1 MTLTGAQNHFR
12 PAKGRVAFAIAAA
25 ALLLASCSPAPSAL
39 QRIRASGELRVVT
52 LNLPTCYYLGA
63 QGPEGLEYDLAN
75 RFAAQLGVRLKI
87 YAVPSEAAIRSELAA
102 GHADVAAAQ
111 LTAGAGWWRVGK
123 AAAPYAEIPQLVVY
137 RRDEAQPRD
146 TLQLETARLAV
157 QAGSAQ
163 EQLLARMKQ
172 ILAPHL
178 TWVETAPSAA
188 DPLEDVDSGQARYA
202 IVDARTY
209 SYAHHLYPDIRVGF
223 GLPEKRPVQW
233 IVGRGDN
240 DLLQAVNRFFQI
252 EATSGEL
259 TRLMQKD
266 SGDTSS
272 FQYEELRLFQV
283 SLTQRLP
290 HYRAWFQEAATANGL
305 DWRLLAAIG
314 FQESRWDPQASS
326 ANGAMGVMMLTSNT
340 AQAMGLKNRTDPRES
355 IFAGARYLAQVRDMV
370 PTHIP
375 EPDRTWFTLAA
386 YNVGFGHVEDA
397 RIIAQTLGKNPDSW
411 ADVSKELPKLGEPRW
426 YTRAKCGY
434 AQGWQPVEYVAHV
447 RQFMQLLE
455 WQPNDGIPHMTV
467 ADADPASSGSHSDNG
482 S

>member
-1 MTLTGAQNHFR
+1 
-12 PAKGRVAFAIAAA
+12 VAIAIAAA
-25 ALLLASCSPAPSAL
+25 ALLAGCSRTPSAL
-39 QRIRASGELRVVT
+39 ERIRTSGELRVVT

-63 QGPEGLEYDLAN
+63 QGPEGLEYDLAS

-87 YAVPSEAAIRSELAA
+87 YAVPNEAAIRSELAS
-102 GHADVAAAQ
+102 GHADIAAAQ
-111 LTAGAGWWRVGK
+111 LTAGSGWWRVGK
-123 AAAPYAEIPQLVVY
+123 ASAPYAEIPQLVVY
-137 RRDEAQPRD
+137 RRDETQPRD
-146 TLQLETARLAV
+146 TLQLETAKLAV

-172 ILAPHL
+172 ILAPRL
-178 TWVETAPSAA
+178 TWVETAPSSA

-233 IVGRGDN
+233 IVGRGDD
-240 DLLQAVNRFFQI
+240 DLLQAVNRFFQV

-259 TRLMQKD
+259 PRLMHKD

-272 FQYEELRLFQV
+272 FQYEELRLFQA

-290 HYRAWFQEAATANGL
+290 HYRSWFQQAATRYGV
-305 DWRLLAAIG
+305 DWRLLAAVG
-314 FQESRWDPQASS
+314 FQESRWDPEASS
-326 ANGAMGVMMLTSNT
+326 PNGAMGVMMLTSNT
-340 AQAMGLKNRTDPRES
+340 AQAMGIKNRTDARES
-355 IFAGARYLAQVRDMV
+355 IFAGARYLDQVRSMI

-397 RIIAQTLGKNPDSW
+397 RIIAQMLGKNPDSW
-411 ADVSKELPKLGEPRW
+411 ADVSTEMPKLAEPRW

-455 WQPNDGIPHMTV
+455 WQPDDGVPHMTI
-467 ADADPASSGSHSDNG
+467 AEAEPPAAGRGNG
-482 S
+482 GG

>member
-1 MTLTGAQNHFR
+1 MTLSGAHKYLR
-12 PAKGRVAFAIAAA
+12 PAKGRVAISLAAA
-25 ALLLASCSPAPSAL
+25 ALLASCSPAPSAL
-39 QRIRASGELRVVT
+39 QQIRARGELRVVT

-63 QGPEGLEYDLAN
+63 QGPEGLEYDLASQ
-75 RFAAQLGVRLKI
+75 FAAQLGVRLEI
-87 YAVPSEAAIRSELAA
+87 YSVPSEAAIRSELAA
-102 GHADVAAAQ
+102 GRADLAAAQ
-111 LTAGAGWWRVGK
+111 LTGGPVWWRVGQ
-123 AAAPYAEIPQLVVY
+123 AAAPYADIPQLVVY
-137 RRDEAQPRD
+137 RRDGTQPRD
-146 TLQLETARLAV
+146 TLQLESARLAV
-157 QAGSAQ
+157 RAGSPQ
-163 EQLLARMKQ
+163 EELLARMKA

-209 SYAHHLYPDIRVGF
+209 SYAQHLYPDIKIGF
-223 GLPEKRPVQW
+223 TLPERRPVQW
-233 IVGRGDN
+233 IVRRGET
-240 DLLQAVNRFFQI
+240 DLLDAVNRFFRE
-252 EATSGEL
+252 EASSGEL
-259 TRLMQKD
+259 TRVMQKD
-266 SGDTSS
+266 SGAASS

-290 HYRAWFQEAATANGL
+290 HYRAWFEQAAARYGV

-340 AQAMGLKNRTDPRES
+340 AQAMGIKNRTNPEQS
-355 IFAGARYLAQVRDMV
+355 IFAGARYLAQVRSMV

-411 ADVSKELPKLGEPRW
+411 ADVSKELPKLAEARW
-426 YTRAKCGY
+426 FMHAKCGY
-434 AQGWQPVEYVAHV
+434 AQGWQPVEYVEHV

-455 WQPNDGIPHMTV
+455 WQPDDSSPHMTI
-467 ADADPASSGSHSDNG
+467 ADALPVAGDRGNSR
-482 S
+482 

>member
-1 MTLTGAQNHFR
+1 M
-12 PAKGRVAFAIAAA
+12 AIAAA
-25 ALLLASCSPAPSAL
+25 AMALLASCAQAPSAL
-39 QRIRASGELRVVT
+39 QQIRARGELRVVT

-63 QGPEGLEYDLAN
+63 QGPEGLEYDLAS

-87 YAVPSEAAIRSELAA
+87 YTVPNEAGIRSELAS
-102 GHADVAAAQ
+102 GHADIAAAQ
-111 LTAGAGWWRVGK
+111 LTDAASWWRAGQ
-123 AAAPYAEIPQLVVY
+123 AAAPYAQIPQLVVY
-137 RRDEAQPRD
+137 RRDEPQPRD
-146 TLQLETARLAV
+146 TLQLESARLAV
-157 QAGSAQ
+157 RAGSPQ
-163 EQLLARMKQ
+163 EQLLARMRQ

-178 TWVETAPSAA
+178 TWVETAPSSA

-223 GLPEKRPVQW
+223 TLPEKRPIQW
-233 IVGRGDN
+233 IVRRGQTDV
-240 DLLQAVNRFFQI
+240 LQAVNSFFHV
-252 EATSGEL
+252 EETSADL
-259 TRLMQKD
+259 AHLMQRD
-266 SGDTSS
+266 SGDASS

-290 HYRAWFQEAATANGL
+290 HYRAWFEQAAAQYGL

-326 ANGAMGVMMLTSNT
+326 PNGAVGVMMLTSNT
-340 AQAMGLKNRTDPRES
+340 AQAMDIKNRADPRQS
-355 IFAGARYLAQVRDMV
+355 IFAGARYLAEVRSMV

-411 ADVSKELPKLGEPRW
+411 ADVSKELPKLAEPRW
-426 YTRAKCGY
+426 FTRAKCGY
-434 AQGWQPVEYVAHV
+434 AQGWQPVEYVEHV

-455 WQPNDGIPHMTV
+455 WQPDDGVPHVTV
-467 ADADPASSGSHSDNG
+467 ADAEPSSSSSDNG
-482 S
+482 G

>member
-1 MTLTGAQNHFR
+1 LTLTGAHRYFR
-12 PAKGRVAFAIAAA
+12 PAKGKAAIVIAAA
-25 ALLLASCSPAPSAL
+25 ALLVSCSPAPSAL
-39 QRIRASGELRVVT
+39 QRIRASGQLRVVT

-63 QGPEGLEYDLAN
+63 QGPEGLEYDLAS

-87 YAVPSEAAIRSELAA
+87 YTAPNEAAIRSELAA

-111 LTAGAGWWRVGK
+111 LTAGATWWRVGK
-123 AAAPYAEIPQLVVY
+123 AAAPYAQIPQFVVY
-137 RRDEAQPRD
+137 RRDEQQPRD

-157 QAGSAQ
+157 QAGSVQ

-223 GLPEKRPVQW
+223 SLPEKRPVQW
-233 IVGRGDN
+233 IVRREDT
-240 DLLQAVNRFFQI
+240 DLLQAVNRFFQV
-252 EATSGEL
+252 ESTSGVL
-259 TRLMQKD
+259 SRLMQKD

-272 FQYEELRLFQV
+272 FQYEELRLFQI

-290 HYRAWFQEAATANGL
+290 LYRTWFQEAAAQNGL

-314 FQESRWDPQASS
+314 FQESRWVPRASS
-326 ANGAMGVMMLTSNT
+326 PNGAVGVMMLTPNT
-340 AQAMGLKNRTDPRES
+340 AQAMGIKSRVDPRQS
-355 IFAGARYLAQVRDMV
+355 IFGGARYLAQVRSMV

-397 RIIAQTLGKNPDSW
+397 RIIAQMLGKNPDSW
-411 ADVSKELPKLGEPRW
+411 ADVSKEMPKLAEPRW

-467 ADADPASSGSHSDNG
+467 ADVESSSSANHSDNG
-482 S
+482 G

>member
-1 MTLTGAQNHFR
+1 
-12 PAKGRVAFAIAAA
+12 VAIAIAATA
-25 ALLLASCSPAPSAL
+25 LLASCSPTPSAL
-39 QRIRASGELRVVT
+39 QQIRARGELRVVT

-63 QGPEGLEYDLAN
+63 QGPEGLEYDLAS

-87 YAVPSEAAIRSELAA
+87 YTVPNEAAIRTELAS
-102 GHADVAAAQ
+102 GGADIAAAQ
-111 LTAGAGWWRVGK
+111 LTAGAAWWRVGK
-123 AAAPYAEIPQLVVY
+123 PAAPYAQIPQFVVY
-137 RRDEAQPRD
+137 RRDEPQPRD

-178 TWVETAPSAA
+178 TWVETAPSSA

-223 GLPEKRPVQW
+223 SLPESRPVQW
-233 IVGRGDN
+233 LVRRGDD
-240 DLLQAVNRFFQI
+240 DLLQAVNRFFQV

-272 FQYEELRLFQV
+272 FQYEELRLFQA
-283 SLTQRLP
+283 SLTDRLP
-290 HYRAWFQEAATANGL
+290 RYRAWFQQAAAQYDV

-326 ANGAMGVMMLTSNT
+326 PNGAMGVMMLTSNT
-340 AQAMGLKNRTDPRES
+340 AQAMGIKNRTDPRES
-355 IFAGARYLAQVRDMV
+355 IFAGARYLAQVRSMI

-411 ADVSKELPKLGEPRW
+411 ADVSMEMPKLAEARW
-426 YTRAKCGY
+426 FTRAKCGY
-434 AQGWQPVEYVAHV
+434 AQGWQPVEYVEHV

-455 WQPNDGIPHMTV
+455 WQPDDGVPHMTI
-467 ADADPASSGSHSDNG
+467 AEAEPASSSRGSSF
-482 S
+482 

>member
-1 MTLTGAQNHFR
+1 
-12 PAKGRVAFAIAAA
+12 VAIAIAAGA
-25 ALLLASCSPAPSAL
+25 LLASCSPAPSAL
-39 QRIRASGELRVVT
+39 QQVRASGELRVVT

-63 QGPEGLEYDLAN
+63 QGPEGLEYDLAS

-87 YAVPSEAAIRSELAA
+87 YAVPSEAALRSELAS
-102 GHADVAAAQ
+102 GHADIAAAQ
-111 LTAGAGWWRVGK
+111 LTAGTAWWRVGK
-123 AAAPYAEIPQLVVY
+123 ASAPYAEIPQLVVY
-137 RRDEAQPRD
+137 HRDEPQPRD

-178 TWVETAPSAA
+178 TWVETAPSTA

-209 SYAHHLYPDIRVGF
+209 SYARHLYPDVRVGF
-223 GLPEKRPVQW
+223 SLPEKRPVQW
-233 IVGRGDN
+233 VVRRGDN
-240 DLLQAVNRFFQI
+240 DLLQAVNRFFRV

-259 TRLMQKD
+259 TRVMQKD

-290 HYRAWFQEAATANGL
+290 HYRAWFQEAATKTGL

-340 AQAMGLKNRTDPRES
+340 AQAMGIRNRTDPRQS
-355 IFAGARYLAQVRDMV
+355 IFAGARYLAEVRSMV

-411 ADVSKELPKLGEPRW
+411 ADVSTEMPKLAEPRW
-426 YTRAKCGY
+426 FTRAKCGY
-434 AQGWQPVEYVAHV
+434 AQGWQPVEYVEHV

-455 WQPNDGIPHMTV
+455 WQPNDGVPHTTV
-467 ADADPASSGSHSDNG
+467 ADAEPSSSGSHSDNG
-482 S
+482 G

>member
-1 MTLTGAQNHFR
+1 M
-12 PAKGRVAFAIAAA
+12 AIAVAAA
-25 ALLLASCSPAPSAL
+25 ALLGSCSQAPSAL
-39 QRIRASGELRVVT
+39 DQIRARGELRVVT

-63 QGPEGLEYDLAN
+63 QGPEGLEYDLAS
-75 RFAAQLGVRLKI
+75 RFADQLGVRLKI
-87 YAVPSEAAIRSELAA
+87 YTAPNEAAIRSELVS
-102 GHADVAAAQ
+102 GNADLAAAQ
-111 LTAGAGWWRVGK
+111 LTAGPTWWQVGK
-123 AAAPYAEIPQLVVY
+123 AAVPYAQVPQLVVY

-146 TLQLETARLAV
+146 TLQLESAKLAV
-157 QAGSAQ
+157 RAGSPQ
-163 EQLLARMKQ
+163 EQLLARMKH
-172 ILAPHL
+172 ILAPHI
-178 TWVETAPSAA
+178 TWVETAPSSA

-223 GLPEKRPVQW
+223 TLPEKRPVQW
-233 IVGRGDN
+233 IVRRGET
-240 DLLQAVNRFFQI
+240 DLLDAVNRFFQI
-252 EATSGEL
+252 EETSGQL
-259 TRLMQKD
+259 IHLMQKD

-290 HYRAWFQEAATANGL
+290 HYRAWFEQAAAKYGL

-326 ANGAMGVMMLTSNT
+326 ANGAAGVMMLTANT
-340 AQAMGLKNRTDPRES
+340 ARAMQIADRTNPRES
-355 IFAGARYLAQVRDMV
+355 IFAGARYFAQVRSMV

-375 EPDRTWFTLAA
+375 EPDRTWFTIAA

-411 ADVSKELPKLGEPRW
+411 ADVSQELPKLAEPRW
-426 YTRAKCGY
+426 YTRVKCGY

-455 WQPNDGIPHMTV
+455 WQPDDGVPHTTI
-467 ADADPASSGSHSDNG
+467 AETQPPPSRDDHGG
-482 S
+482 

>member
-1 MTLTGAQNHFR
+1 
-12 PAKGRVAFAIAAA
+12 VAIAMAA
-25 ALLLASCSPAPSAL
+25 TVLLAGCARGPSAL
-39 QRIRASGELRVVT
+39 EQIRARGELRVVT

-75 RFAAQLGVRLKI
+75 RFASQLGVRLKI
-87 YAVPSEAAIRSELAA
+87 YAVPNEAAIRSELAS
-102 GHADVAAAQ
+102 GHADLAAAQ
-111 LTAGAGWWRVGK
+111 LSASPAWWRVGR
-123 AAAPYAEIPQLVVY
+123 AAAPYAQIPQLVVY
-137 RRDEAQPRD
+137 RRDGRQPRD
-146 TLQLETARLAV
+146 TLQLESAKLAV
-157 QAGSAQ
+157 RAGSPQ
-163 EQLLARMKQ
+163 EELLARMKA

-178 TWVETAPSAA
+178 TWVETAPSSA

-223 GLPEKRPVQW
+223 TLPEKRPVQW
-233 IVGRGDN
+233 IVRRGDT
-240 DLLQAVNRFFQI
+240 DLLDAVNRFFHV
-252 EATSGEL
+252 EGASGDL
-259 TRLMQKD
+259 ARLMQKD
-266 SGDTSS
+266 TGDASS

-290 HYRAWFQEAATANGL
+290 HYRAWFEQAAAKYGL

-326 ANGAMGVMMLTSNT
+326 PNGAMGVMMLTANT
-340 AQAMGLKNRTDPRES
+340 AQAMDLKDRTNPRES
-355 IFAGARYLAQVRDMV
+355 IFAGARYFAEVRSMV

-375 EPDRTWFTLAA
+375 EPDRTWFTVAA

-411 ADVSKELPKLGEPRW
+411 ADVSKELPKLAEPRW
-426 YTRAKCGY
+426 YMRAKCGY
-434 AQGWQPVEYVAHV
+434 AQGWQPVEYVGHV

-455 WQPNDGIPHMTV
+455 WQPDDGLPHMTV
-467 ADADPASSGSHSDNG
+467 ADAQPASSGSDNG
-482 S
+482 G

>member
-1 MTLTGAQNHFR
+1 LTLTGDRTCLR
-12 PAKGRVAFAIAAA
+12 PAKGRVAIAIAAA
-25 ALLLASCSPAPSAL
+25 ALLAGCSRSPSAL
-39 QRIRASGELRVVT
+39 QQIRARGELRVVT

-63 QGPEGLEYDLAN
+63 QGPEGLEYDLAS

-87 YAVPSEAAIRSELAA
+87 YAVPNEAAIRSELSS
-102 GHADVAAAQ
+102 GHADIAAAQ

-123 AAAPYAEIPQLVVY
+123 TAAPYAEIPQLVVY

-146 TLQLETARLAV
+146 TLQLETSTLAV

-172 ILAPHL
+172 ILAPRL
-178 TWVETAPSAA
+178 TWVETAPSSA

-209 SYAHHLYPDIRVGF
+209 SYAHHLYPDIKVGF

-233 IVGRGDN
+233 IVARGDG
-240 DLLQAVNRFFQI
+240 DLLQAVNRFFQV
-252 EATSGEL
+252 EETTGDL
-259 TRLMQKD
+259 PRLMHKD

-272 FQYEELRLFQV
+272 FQYEELRLFQA

-290 HYRAWFQEAATANGL
+290 LYRSWFEQAATQYGV

-314 FQESRWDPQASS
+314 FQESRWDPEASS
-326 ANGAMGVMMLTSNT
+326 PNGAMGVMMLTSNT
-340 AQAMGLKNRTDPRES
+340 AQAMGIKNRTDARES
-355 IFAGARYLAQVRDMV
+355 IFAGARYLDQVRSMI

-411 ADVSKELPKLGEPRW
+411 TDVSEQMPKLAEPRW
-426 YTRAKCGY
+426 YDRAKCGY
-434 AQGWQPVEYVAHV
+434 AQGWQPVEYVEHV

-455 WQPNDGIPHMTV
+455 WQPDDGVPHNVSV
-467 ADADPASSGSHSDNG
+467 ADVEPSPVSGGNG
-482 S
+482 G

>member
-1 MTLTGAQNHFR
+1 LTLTGARKVLR
-12 PAKGRVAFAIAAA
+12 PAKGRVGIALAAA
-25 ALLLASCSPAPSAL
+25 ALLAGCSQTPSAL
-39 QRIRASGELRVVT
+39 QQIRARGELRVVT

-75 RFAAQLGVRLKI
+75 RFAAQLGVRLAI
-87 YAVPSEAAIRSELAA
+87 YTVPSEAAIRSELAS
-102 GHADVAAAQ
+102 GHADLAAAQ
-111 LTAGAGWWRVGK
+111 LTAGPAWWRVGR
-123 AAAPYAEIPQLVVY
+123 AAAPYAQIPQLVVY
-137 RRDEAQPRD
+137 RRDGTQPRD

-157 QAGSAQ
+157 RAGSPQ
-163 EQLLARMKQ
+163 EDLLARMKQ

-233 IVGRGDN
+233 IVRRGDH

-266 SGDTSS
+266 SGDASS

-290 HYRAWFQEAATANGL
+290 HYRTWFQEAAAKNGL

-340 AQAMGLKNRTDPRES
+340 AQAMGIKNRTDPRES

-411 ADVSKELPKLGEPRW
+411 AEVSQEMPKLAEARW

-434 AQGWQPVEYVAHV
+434 AQGWQPVEYVEHV

-455 WQPNDGIPHMTV
+455 WQPNDGVPHVTI
-467 ADADPASSGSHSDNG
+467 ADAEPASSISDTG
-482 S
+482 GD

>member
-1 MTLTGAQNHFR
+1 MTLSGARRHLR
-12 PAKGRVAFAIAAA
+12 PATGRVAIAIAAT
-25 ALLLASCSPAPSAL
+25 ALLAGCSHAPSAL
-39 QRIRASGELRVVT
+39 QRIRSSGELRVVT

-63 QGPEGLEYDLAN
+63 QGPEGLEYDLAS

-87 YAVPSEAAIRSELAA
+87 YAVPNEAAIRSELAS
-102 GHADVAAAQ
+102 GHADIAAAQ
-111 LTAGAGWWRVGK
+111 LTAGAGWWRIGK
-123 AAAPYAEIPQLVVY
+123 AATPYAQIPQLVVY
-137 RRDEAQPRD
+137 RRDETQPRD

-172 ILAPHL
+172 ILAPRL
-178 TWVETAPSAA
+178 TWVETAPSSA

-233 IVGRGDN
+233 VVRRGDD
-240 DLLQAVNRFFQI
+240 DLLQAVNRFFQV
-252 EATSGEL
+252 EETSGEL
-259 TRLMQKD
+259 PRLMHKD

-272 FQYEELRLFQV
+272 FQYEELRLFQA

-290 HYRAWFQEAATANGL
+290 LYRSWFEQAAAQYGV

-326 ANGAMGVMMLTSNT
+326 PNGAMGVMMLTSNT
-340 AQAMGLKNRTDPRES
+340 AQAMGLKNRTDARES

-370 PTHIP
+370 PTHIG

-411 ADVSKELPKLGEPRW
+411 ADVSKEMPKLAEPRW
-426 YTRAKCGY
+426 FARAKCGY
-434 AQGWQPVEYVAHV
+434 AQGWQPVEYVEHV

-455 WQPNDGIPHMTV
+455 WQPDDGVPHMTV
-467 ADADPASSGSHSDNG
+467 ADADLSSAVPSPGG
-482 S
+482 G

>member
-1 MTLTGAQNHFR
+1 MTLTGAQRYFR
-12 PAKGRVAFAIAAA
+12 AAKGRVAGAVAAA
-25 ALLLASCSPAPSAL
+25 ALLAGCAPHPSAL
-39 QRIRASGELRVVT
+39 QQIRARGELRVVT

-63 QGPEGLEYDLAN
+63 QGPEGLEYDLAS

-87 YAVPSEAAIRSELAA
+87 YAVANEGAIRSELAA
-102 GHADVAAAQ
+102 GHADIAAAQ
-111 LTAGAGWWRVGK
+111 LSASPAWWRVGK

-137 RRDEAQPRD
+137 RRNEPQPRD
-146 TLQLETARLAV
+146 TLQLETAKLAV
-157 QAGSAQ
+157 QAGSVQ

-188 DPLEDVDSGQARYA
+188 DPLEDVDSGEARYA

-223 GLPEKRPVQW
+223 SLPEKRPVQW
-233 IVGRGDN
+233 FVRRGDD

-252 EATSGEL
+252 ETTSGDL
-259 TRLMQKD
+259 YRLMQKD

-272 FQYEELRLFQV
+272 FQYQELRLFQV

-290 HYRAWFQEAATANGL
+290 HYRAWFQQAAAQYGL

-326 ANGAMGVMMLTSNT
+326 PNGAMGVMMLTTNT
-340 AQAMGLKNRTDPRES
+340 AQAMGIKNRTDPRES
-355 IFAGARYLAQVRDMV
+355 IFAGARYLAEVRDMV

-375 EPDRTWFTLAA
+375 EPDRTWFILAA

-411 ADVSKELPKLGEPRW
+411 ADVSSEMPKLAEPRW
-426 YTRAKCGY
+426 FVRAKCGY
-434 AQGWQPVEYVAHV
+434 AQGWQPVEYVEHV

-455 WQPNDGIPHMTV
+455 WQPDDGIPHVTV
-467 ADADPASSGSHSDNG
+467 ADARPSSGSRGDG
-482 S
+482 G

>member
-1 MTLTGAQNHFR
+1 MTLRGARRYLR
-12 PAKGRVAFAIAAA
+12 PATGRVAIAVAA
-25 ALLLASCSPAPSAL
+25 TALLGSCAHAPSAL
-39 QRIRASGELRVVT
+39 QQIRARGELRVVT

-63 QGPEGLEYDLAN
+63 QGPEGLEYDLAS

-87 YAVPSEAAIRSELAA
+87 YAVPNEAGVRSELAS
-102 GHADVAAAQ
+102 GHADIAAAQ
-111 LTAGAGWWRVGK
+111 LTETPDWWRVGS
-123 AAAPYAEIPQLVVY
+123 AAAPYAQIPQLVVY
-137 RRDEAQPRD
+137 RRDETQPRD
-146 TLQLETARLAV
+146 TLQLESARLAV
-157 QAGSAQ
+157 RAGSPQ
-163 EQLLARMKQ
+163 EELLARMKQ

-178 TWVETAPSAA
+178 TWVETAPSSA

-223 GLPEKRPVQW
+223 TLPEKRPVQW
-233 IVGRGDN
+233 IVRRGQT
-240 DLLQAVNRFFQI
+240 DLLDAVNRFFQV
-252 EATSGEL
+252 EETSADL
-259 TRLMQKD
+259 AHLLQKD
-266 SGDTSS
+266 SGDASS

-290 HYRAWFQEAATANGL
+290 HYRAWFEQAASQYGL

-326 ANGAMGVMMLTSNT
+326 PNGAMGVMMLTSNT
-340 AQAMGLKNRTDPRES
+340 AQAMDIKNRTDPRQS
-355 IFAGARYLAQVRDMV
+355 IFAGARYLAQVRSMV

-386 YNVGFGHVEDA
+386 YNVGFGHMEDA

-411 ADVSKELPKLGEPRW
+411 ADVSKELPKLAQPRW
-426 YTRAKCGY
+426 FTRVKCGY
-434 AQGWQPVEYVAHV
+434 AQGWQPVEYVEHV

-455 WQPNDGIPHMTV
+455 WQPDDGAPHVTV
-467 ADADPASSGSHSDNG
+467 ADVDASSNG
-482 S
+482 SDYGR